1 MTDAAGASDPL
12 SAYLH
17 ALHLRASIYASP
29 EVCGRWRVDPM
40 ERHPGPSFHLVAY
53 GHGWLHLANGEPPQ
67 PIREGDLLVFP
78 RGAWHVLSAQP
89 VLRKTGSHSG
99 AGPAGSG
106 AGLVCGQLMFAT
118 RSENPVL
125 DALPEV
131 MVLRT
136 SGGEAAE
143 LLGPLTQMLSREA
156 MRSLPGHGFVLDR
169 LAEVLFVALLRH
181 ALDAGL
187 IREGIL
193 GALTDPVLGRA
204 LAAFHG
210 APGEP
215 WRLDTLAAA
224 ARSSRSA
231 FTERFRKIV
240 GMAPMRYV
248 AHWRMLAAEIRLRSS
263 RASVAQVAEALGYQT
278 EAAFRRAFKR
288 HHGAGPG
295 SVRRDGGELREPV
308 GLSVRRGKSPTGS

>member
-1 MTDAAGASDPL
+1 MTGAAGAGDPL
-12 SAYLH
+12 SDYLG
-17 ALHLRASIYASP
+17 ALQLRASIYASP
-29 EVCGRWRVDPM
+29 EVCGRWRVDPTQ
-40 ERHPGPSFHLVAY
+40 RHPGPSFHLVAY
-53 GHGWLHLANGEPPQ
+53 GQGWLHLANGEPPQ
-67 PIREGDLLVFP
+67 PIHEGDLLVFP

-89 VLRKTGSHSG
+89 VLRSSRGG

-106 AGLVCGQLMFAT
+106 AGLVCGQLAFAT
-118 RSENPVL
+118 RSDNPVL

-131 MVLRT
+131 MVLQT
-136 SGGEAAE
+136 SAGDAAQ
-143 LLGPLTQMLSREA
+143 LLGPLTSMLAREA
-156 MRSLPGHGFVLDR
+156 MRSLPGRGFVLDR

-181 ALDAGL
+181 ALHAGL

-204 LAAFHG
+204 LAAFHR

-215 WRLDTLAAA
+215 WRLDTLARA

-231 FTERFRKIV
+231 FAGRFRKIV

-248 AHWRMLAAEIRLRSS
+248 AHWRMLAAEIRLRTS

-295 SVRRDGGELREPV
+295 SVRRDGAAA
-308 GLSVRRGKSPTGS
+308 